1 MKTRKTAVTVDVD
14 LYTDAGTGQADR
26 DREAFM
32 ATVVE
37 TVANAVP
44 PMHATIRGCM
54 ILGEIVTQI
63 RTERI
68 GTSVYVYAAAP
79 NQRPEY
85 IRQAYDVIRAAVE
98 AALIERFARQMAY
111 ITVR

>member
-1 MKTRKTAVTVDVD
+1 MTTRKTAATIDVD
-14 LYTDAGTGQADR
+14 LHRDAGTGQTDR

-32 ATVVE
+32 VTVAE
-37 TVANAVP
+37 TVTGAIP
-44 PMHATIRGCM
+44 SMHATIRGCM
-54 ILGEIVTQI
+54 ILGEVITEV

-85 IRQAYDVIRAAVE
+85 VSQAYDVIRAAVE
-98 AALIERFARQMAY
+98 TALTDRFGRQMAY
-111 ITVR
+111 IAVR